1 MGALLKRK
9 GEPMHRP
16 IIKAASIL
24 LAVALS
30 AGIIAAAQG
39 PSSREASASAA
50 QTPGKLD
57 LSGIKPSIKAGGYEA
72 YLSKHQHEAP
82 SVEDVVIE
90 AAAFGKAEGMQVSV
104 LQDYEGEP
112 GKSIRTAD
120 SGTVT
125 WEFDVKRAGLYNIRL
140 NMFTEPGKDSDIER
154 ELAIDGIVPF
164 SEAKNLVFNRV
175 WKNEK
180 QAFDRDE
187 SGNDLTPAQVEEHAW
202 QEIALKDSAGAY
214 EDPFLFYFSAGK
226 HSLSLTSVKEPMV
239 IRQITLSAPSGL
251 KPYEDVASEYER
263 QGIQPASG
271 VFIKAQAEEAKYKSS
286 PSLLPYN
293 DRSNPAVEP
302 FHVSKLRNNAMGGY
316 GWRLP
321 GQWIEWEIDV
331 PQDGLYQIAIKNR
344 QNYLRGLSVLRSI
357 YIDGKLPF
365 KEMQTVAFPYGSA
378 WQMKVV
384 GPDGGE
390 PYLFH
395 LTQGKHRIRMEVT
408 LGDISPILRSV
419 ESNIL
424 ELNAMYRKIISYT
437 GTVPDTFR
445 DYNLEQ
451 RIPEMT
457 EVFRKS
463 SEQLESIAKAIEGPS
478 GQSDERTSIIHTV
491 AYQLRDMADK
501 PETVPS
507 RVETFKTNVGAL
519 SSWMLTVN
527 EQPLALDYL
536 IVSSPGSKLPEA
548 QAGAWKKLVTGV
560 DAFFASFYEDYDD
573 ISNDKSGKNT
583 ISVWVTSARDQ
594 AQVIKRLVEDQFT
607 PETGIQ
613 VNLKL
618 VASDVILP
626 STVAG
631 KGPDI
636 ALQIGNDLPVNYAS
650 RSALQDLS
658 AFPDFGEVK
667 DRFHASALVPYE
679 YNGSY
684 YALPEQQTFPMLF
697 YRKDI
702 IEDELHL
709 KVPQTWE
716 DVYEMLPVLQK
727 HNLQF
732 GLPQKPLDSFGNE
745 VSNANIAT
753 MPPNPAFAMFLF
765 QNQGQ
770 FYKDGGMA
778 VDLDSETGIKE
789 FKQWTDFYVNYKIP
803 ISVDFANRFRT
814 GEMPIGIVDY
824 TMYNKLSVFA
834 PEIKGL
840 WSFAPVPGTS
850 GADGKLHRE
859 VGSSGSATVMFKGAD
874 NKDAAWQ
881 FMKWWTSKNTQIAYG
896 RQMEIR
902 MGASARY
909 PTANKEALA
918 QLPWPTQDL
927 RKLQDQMQ
935 WVKGIPEVPGGY
947 LTGRNIDN
955 AFRRV
960 VVQGEDPRETMD
972 NYVRAMNEEITLK
985 RKEFNL
991 PTQETRDLP

>member
-1 MGALLKRK
+1 
-9 GEPMHRP
+9 MHRP

-24 LAVALS
+24 LLVSLA
-30 AGIIAAAQG
+30 AGILTAAQG
-39 PSSREASASAA
+39 PSSREASASAV
-50 QTPGKLD
+50 QTPEKLD
-57 LSGIKPSIKAGGYEA
+57 LSGIKKSLKTGGYEA
-72 YLSKHQHEAP
+72 YLSKHDGAATP
-82 SVEDVVIE
+82 SKDVVIE
-90 AAAFGKAEGMQVSV
+90 GDHYSQAEGMNVSV
-104 LQDYEGEP
+104 LQNYEGMQ
-112 GKSIRTAD
+112 GQSILTQDAG
-120 SGTVT
+120 SVT
-125 WEFDVKRAGLYNIRL
+125 WDFDIKQAGLYNIRL
-140 NMFTEPGKDSDIER
+140 NIYTEPGKDSDIER
-154 ELAIDGIVPF
+154 EIAIDGAIPF
-164 SEAKNLVFNRV
+164 TEAKSLVFNRV

-180 QAFDRDE
+180 GSFDQDE
-187 SGNDLTPAQVEEHAW
+187 RGNDLTPNQVEEHLW
-202 QEIALKDSAGAY
+202 QEIALKDSTGAY
-214 EDPFLFYFSAGK
+214 EDPFQFYFSAGK
-226 HSLSLTSVKEPMV
+226 HSLSLTSVKEPLV
-239 IRQITLSAPSGL
+239 IRQIKLSAPDVIPSYSEMAAQYSQEGL
-251 KPYEDVASEYER
+251 KSVSDVS
-263 QGIQPASG
+263 
-271 VFIKAQAEEAKYKSS
+271 IKVQAEQALYKSS

-302 FHVSKLRNNAMGGY
+302 YHVSKLRNNAMGGY
-316 GWRLP
+316 AWRLP
-321 GQWIEWEIDV
+321 GQWMEWEVDV

-357 YIDGKLPF
+357 YIDGELPF
-365 KEMQTVAFPYGSA
+365 KEMQTVTFPYSSA
-378 WQMKVV
+378 WQMKTI
-384 GPDGGE
+384 GPGGSE

-419 ESNIL
+419 ESSIL
-424 ELNAMYRKIISYT
+424 DLNAMYRKIISYT

-457 EVFRKS
+457 KVFRES
-463 SEQLESIAKAIEGPS
+463 SEQLYSISKAIEGPS
-478 GQSDERTSIIHTV
+478 GQSDERTSIINTV
-491 AYQLRDMADK
+491 AYQLKDMADN
-501 PETVPS
+501 PESVPS
-507 RVETFKTNVGAL
+507 RVEAFKTNVGAL

-527 EQPLALDYL
+527 EQPLSLDYL
-536 IVSSPGSKLPEA
+536 IVSSPGSKLPQPE
-548 QAGAWKKLVTGV
+548 AGAWTKLVSGTES
-560 DAFFASFYEDYDD
+560 FFASFYENYDD
-573 ISNDKSGKNT
+573 FSSENDSKNS

-594 AQVIKRLVEDQFT
+594 AQVIKRLIDDQFT
-607 PETGIQ
+607 SKTGIH

-631 KGPDI
+631 KGPDV

-658 AFPDFGEVK
+658 SFPDFNTVK
-667 DRFHASALVPYE
+667 EQFNASALVPYE
-679 YNGSY
+679 YGGSY

-702 IEDELHL
+702 LEDELHL
-709 KVPQTWE
+709 KVPQSWD
-716 DVYEMLPVLQK
+716 DVYDMLPVLQK

-732 GLPQKPLDSFGNE
+732 GLPQRSLDALGNE
-745 VSNANIAT
+745 SSTNNIAT
-753 MPPNPAFAMFLF
+753 MPPSPAFAMFLY

-770 FYKDGGMA
+770 FYKDGGKA
-778 VDLDSETGIKE
+778 VDLDSETGIQE

-803 ISVDFANRFRT
+803 IAVDFANRFRT

-840 WSFAPVPGTS
+840 WSFAPVPGTLGS
-850 GADGKLHRE
+850 DGKLHHE
-859 VGSSGSATVMFKGAD
+859 VGSSGSATVMFKHTT
-874 NKDAAWQ
+874 NKDAAWE
-881 FMKWWTSKNTQIAYG
+881 FMKWWTSKDTQIAYG

-909 PTANKEALA
+909 PTANKDALS

-935 WVKGIPEVPGGY
+935 WVRGIPEIPGGY

-972 NYVRAMNEEITLK
+972 NYVRAMNEEITIK

-991 PTQETRDLP
+991 EVEK

>member
-1 MGALLKRK
+1 
-9 GEPMHRP
+9 MHRS
-16 IIKAASIL
+16 IFKAASTL
-24 LAVALS
+24 LAVSVA
-30 AGIIAAAQG
+30 AGLITAAQG
-39 PSSREASASAA
+39 PSSREASASAV
-50 QTPGKLD
+50 QSPVQLD
-57 LSGIKPSIKAGGYEA
+57 LRGIKQSAKPGGYEE
-72 YLSKHQHEAP
+72 YLNNHKASAT
-82 SVEDVVIE
+82 SAGDMVIE
-90 AAAFGKAEGMQVSV
+90 GDAYNQAEGMNVSV
-104 LQDYEGEP
+104 LPNYQGVQ
-112 GKSIRTAD
+112 GNSILTQD
-120 SGTVT
+120 SGSVT
-125 WEFDVKRAGLYNIRL
+125 WDFDVKKAGLYNIRL
-140 NMFTEPGKDSDIER
+140 ELYTEPGKDSDIER
-154 ELAIDGIVPF
+154 ELAIDGAVPF
-164 SEAKNLVFNRV
+164 AEAKNLVLNRV

-180 QAFDRDE
+180 NQFDQDGR
-187 SGNDLTPAQVEEHAW
+187 GNDLTPGQVEEHLW
-202 QEIALKDSAGAY
+202 QDIALKDSSGAY

-226 HSLSLTSVKEPMV
+226 HSLSLNSVKEPLV
-239 IRQITLSAPSGL
+239 IRQIILSAPAAMPSYSDIAAKYASEGL
-251 KPYEDVASEYER
+251 KPAADVSMK
-263 QGIQPASG
+263 
-271 VFIKAQAEEAKYKSS
+271 VQAEQAMYKSS

-302 FHVSKLRNNAMGGY
+302 YHVSKLRNNAMGGY
-316 GWRLP
+316 AWRLP
-321 GQWIEWEIDV
+321 GQWIEWEIEV
-331 PQDGLYQIAIKNR
+331 PKDGLYQIAFKNR

-365 KEMQTVAFPYGSA
+365 KEMQTVTFPYSSS
-378 WQMKVV
+378 WQMKVI
-384 GPDGGE
+384 GPGGGE

-395 LTQGKHRIRMEVT
+395 LTEGKHRIRMEVT
-408 LGDISPILRSV
+408 LGDIAPILRSV
-419 ESNIL
+419 ESSIL
-424 ELNAMYRKIISYT
+424 ELNAMYRQIISYT

-457 EVFRKS
+457 QVFRES
-463 SEQLESIAKAIEGPS
+463 SEQLYSIAKAIEGPS
-478 GQSDERTSIIHTV
+478 GQSDERTSIINTV
-491 AYQLRDMADK
+491 AYQLKDMADK
-501 PETVPS
+501 PESVPS
-507 RVETFKTNVGAL
+507 RIETFKTNVGAL

-527 EQPLALDYL
+527 EQPLSLDYL
-536 IVSSPGSKLPEA
+536 IVSSPGSKLPQAE
-548 QAGAWKKLVTGV
+548 AGAWTKLVSGTES
-560 DAFFASFYEDYDD
+560 FLASFYENYDD
-573 ISNDKSGKNT
+573 FSADDNKDS

-594 AQVIKRLVEDQFT
+594 AQVIKRLIDDQFT
-607 PETGIQ
+607 PKTGIH

-658 AFPDFGEVK
+658 AFPDFGTVK
-667 DRFHASALVPYE
+667 DQFNASALVPYE
-679 YNGSY
+679 YGGSY

-697 YRKDI
+697 YRRDI
-702 IEDELHL
+702 LEDELHL
-709 KVPQTWE
+709 KVPQTWD
-716 DVYEMLPVLQK
+716 DVHDILPVLQK

-732 GLPQKPLDSFGNE
+732 GLPQKSLDSLGND
-745 VSNANIAT
+745 VANTNIVT
-753 MPPNPAFAMFLF
+753 MPPSPAYAMFLY

-770 FYKDGGMA
+770 FYKDGGAA

-840 WSFAPVPGTS
+840 WSFAPVPGTLGS
-850 GADGKLHRE
+850 DGKLHRE
-859 VGSSGSATVMFKGAD
+859 VGSSGSATVMFKHTEH
-874 NKDAAWQ
+874 KDAAWE
-881 FMKWWTSKNTQIAYG
+881 FMKWWTGKDTQVAYG

-909 PTANKEALA
+909 PTANKDALT
-918 QLPWPTQDL
+918 QLPWPTLDL
-927 RKLQDQMQ
+927 RKLQEQMQ
-935 WVKGIPEVPGGY
+935 WVRGIPEVPGGY

-960 VVQGEDPRETMD
+960 VVHGDDPRETMD
-972 NYVRAMNEEITLK
+972 NYVRAMNEEITIK

-991 PTQETRDLP
+991 PTEK